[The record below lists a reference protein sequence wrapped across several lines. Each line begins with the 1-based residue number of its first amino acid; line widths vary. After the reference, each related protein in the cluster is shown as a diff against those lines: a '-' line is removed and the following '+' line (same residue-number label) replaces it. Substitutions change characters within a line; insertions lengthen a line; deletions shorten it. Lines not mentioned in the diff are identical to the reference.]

1 MQTIS
6 DLKKSDNN
14 LKSKKDFFSKN
25 LEFKS
30 FFLLMKP
37 SVNLYINSIE
47 RKIVKRQ
54 IERLIKGEFRNIEI
68 SWSDHENWLNYVS
81 NLKLKFPKLNLGS
94 ASIINKKSIDDSI
107 KIGLNYSMMKSWDK
121 DLLNYSN
128 SKNHLLIPGIKNL
141 KNLEEAID
149 LGCKIIKIYP
159 VKDKSE
165 LINLSQYKNIDFIAA
180 GGLSISDLPL
190 YKSLGYKAIVIG
202 DKGFKNNNIDPKIYE
217 SLKGKSSKKYFIS

>member
-25 LEFKS
+25 LELKS

-202 DKGFKNNNIDPKIYE
+202 DKGFKNNDIDPKIYE
-217 SLKGKSSKKYFIS
+217 WLKRTSS